1 MKSELFALL
10 AVLASGATAAPDAS
24 AKPVV
29 LTPNHPLLHKHGRW
43 DSAPGTWWAGSG
55 FKLVASGL
63 TSLTLH
69 LGNHTTAPQAAAAVS
84 VDYSEFATVNIT
96 AGTNV
101 ITIPTSSGSSKEA
114 NRVVR
119 VNVEGWQ
126 NNRMHLERIELNRE
140 AVVKPYKPSPLRF
153 QFIGDSLTAGQHMP
167 RGVNDAWSFLTAQ
180 EFKAEHNINA
190 QPGACLVD
198 QLCWGNYHGVSYQYF
213 RTEDTGYYYSNDH
226 NYTTP
231 WDFSRDLKP
240 THIVVAI
247 GANDNA
253 YQISNDKFSNTL
265 LTFIQDI
272 RKLYPKQPI
281 FVFTSWGWPNS
292 DGISPFST
300 YYDEVYPSVV
310 NKRITAGDKNIHLVN
325 TTGWVGYDGVIPNDG
340 HPNVIGHKQVVTK
353 FTAWLKAWGL
363 QPRTR
368 WES

>member
-1 MKSELFALL
+1 MKPELFA
-10 AVLASGATAAPDAS
+10 VFATVATGTIAAPNAS
-24 AKPVV
+24 SKPVV

-43 DSAPGTWWAGSG
+43 DSAPGTWWTGSG

-63 TSLTLH
+63 TSLRLH

-84 VDYSEFATVNIT
+84 VDYSDFTTVNVT

-101 ITIPTSSGSSKEA
+101 ITIPAGSQKG

-119 VNVEGWQ
+119 INMEGWQ
-126 NNRMHLERIELNRE
+126 NNRMHLERIELNSG

-153 QFIGDSLTAGQHMP
+153 QFIGDSLSAGQYNP

-213 RTEDTGYYYSNDH
+213 RTEDTGYYYSTDH

-231 WDFSRDLKP
+231 WDFSRDLTP
-240 THIVVAI
+240 THIVIAI

-253 YQISNDKFSNTL
+253 YQLSSDVVGNTL
-265 LTFIQDI
+265 STFIQDI
-272 RKLYPKQPI
+272 RKLYTKQPI
-281 FVFTSWGWPNS
+281 FVFTAWGWPND
-292 DGISPFST
+292 DGVSPFST
-300 YYDEVYPSVV
+300 YYDQVYPSVV
-310 NKRITAGDKNIHLVN
+310 NKRIAGGDKNIYLVN
-325 TTGWVGYDGVIPNDG
+325 TTGWVDYNGVIPNNG
-340 HPNVIGHKQVVTK
+340 HPNEVGHKQVVAK

-363 QPRTR
+363 QPRAN

>member
-1 MKSELFALL
+1 MKPELFALFALL
-10 AVLASGATAAPDAS
+10 ATGTAAAPNAS
-24 AKPVV
+24 SKPAPVV

-69 LGNHTTAPQAAAAVS
+69 LGNHTTAPIAAAAVS
-84 VDYSEFATVNIT
+84 VDYGDFTTVNVT

-101 ITIPTSSGSSKEA
+101 IPIPTASQKG

-119 VNVEGWQ
+119 YGGVAEQSAWNQG
-126 NNRMHLERIELNRE
+126 

-153 QFIGDSLTAGQHMP
+153 QFIGDSLSAGQYNP

-213 RTEDTGYYYSNDH
+213 RTEDTGYYYSTDH

-231 WDFSRDLKP
+231 WDFKRDLIP
-240 THIVVAI
+240 THIVIAI

-253 YQISNDKFSNTL
+253 YQLSSDLVGNTL
-265 LTFIQDI
+265 STFIQDI

-281 FVFTSWGWPNS
+281 FVFTAWGWPND
-292 DGISPFST
+292 DGVSPFGT
-300 YYDEVYPSVV
+300 YYDQVYPSVV
-310 NKRITAGDKNIHLVN
+310 NKRIAAGDKNIYLVN
-325 TTGWVGYDGVIPNDG
+325 TTGWVDYDGVIPNNG
-340 HPNVIGHKQVVTK
+340 HPNEVGHKQVVAK

-363 QPRTR
+363 QPRAN
-368 WES
+368 WET

>member
-1 MKSELFALL
+1 MRPELFALFALL
-10 AVLASGATAAPDAS
+10 ASGTTA
-24 AKPVV
+24 
-29 LTPNHPLLHKHGRW
+29 TPNTSSKPAPVIITPDHPLLHKHGRW

-69 LGNHTTAPQAAAAVS
+69 LGNHTTAPVAAAAVS
-84 VDYSEFATVNIT
+84 VDYSDFTTVNVT

-101 ITIPTSSGSSKEA
+101 ITIPAASQKG

-119 VNVEGWQ
+119 INTEGWQ
-126 NNRMHLERIELNRE
+126 NNRLHLERIEMNAG
-140 AVVKPYKPSPLRF
+140 AVVKPYKPSSLRF
-153 QFIGDSLTAGQHMP
+153 QFIGDSLSAGQYNP

-213 RTEDTGYYYSNDH
+213 RTEDTGYYYSTDH

-231 WDFSRDLKP
+231 WDFSRDLAP
-240 THIVVAI
+240 THIVIAI

-253 YQISNDKFSNTL
+253 YQLSSDLVGNTL
-265 LTFIQDI
+265 TTFINDI

-281 FVFTSWGWPNS
+281 FVFTAWGWPND
-292 DGISPFST
+292 DGVSPFST
-300 YYDEVYPSVV
+300 YYDQVYPSVV
-310 NKRITAGDKNIHLVN
+310 NKRIAGGDKNIFLVN
-325 TTGWVGYDGVIPNDG
+325 TTGWVDYSGVIPNNG
-340 HPNVIGHKQVVTK
+340 HPNEIGHKQVVAK

-363 QPRTR
+363 QPRAK

>member
-1 MKSELFALL
+1 MKPELFALF
-10 AVLASGATAAPDAS
+10 AFLASCSAAAPS
-24 AKPVV
+24 AAAKSVI
-29 LTPNHPLLHKHGRW
+29 LTPDHPLLHRHGRW
-43 DSAPGTWWAGSG
+43 DPAPGTWWTGSG
-55 FKLVASGL
+55 FKLAASGL
-63 TSLTLH
+63 TSLTLR

-84 VDYSEFATVNIT
+84 VDYGEFTTVNIT
-96 AGTNV
+96 AGTN
-101 ITIPTSSGSSKEA
+101 IIPIPTSLSSSKG

-119 VNVEGWQ
+119 VNMEGWQ
-126 NNRMHLERIELNRE
+126 NNRMHLERIELNTG

-180 EFKAEHNINA
+180 DFRAEHNINA

-198 QLCWGNYHGVSYQYF
+198 QLCWGNYHGISYQYF
-213 RTEDTGYYYSNDH
+213 RTEDTGYYYSTDH

-231 WDFSRDLKP
+231 WDFGRDLKP
-240 THIVVAI
+240 THIVIAI

-253 YQISNDKFSNTL
+253 YQISNEVFSNTL
-265 LTFIQDI
+265 SKFIQDV
-272 RKLYPKQPI
+272 RKLYPKQPV
-281 FVFTSWGWPNS
+281 FVFTAWGWPNS
-292 DGISPFST
+292 DGVSPFGT

-310 NKRITAGDKNIHLVN
+310 NKRVTAGDKSIYLVN

-340 HPNVIGHKQVVTK
+340 HPNEVGHKQVTAK

-363 QPRTR
+363 QPRGK